1 MMYNVN
7 DVFGPTI
14 QGEGIYAGMRS
25 FFIRLQ
31 GCDLACRFCD
41 TKESWNES
49 NGTEIPGEEIIDKLL
64 QLGLRPKDIVVI
76 TGGNPF
82 KQNLSSLLKLLE
94 PYTVQIETQG
104 TILPDYD
111 LGDITVILSPKI
123 GHMENTMRFYN
134 QVVQSGAMCW
144 LKFSITPDQL
154 PYIGSRLD
162 QFEVPEDELIF
173 ISCITTSGDDYMK
186 KIQTDYRSLCEKV
199 ALSTRNY
206 IVMPQLHV
214 IAWGHKKGV

>member
-1 MMYNVN
+1 MIYNVN

-14 QGEGIYAGMRS
+14 QGEGIYAGMRA

-31 GCDLACRFCD
+31 GCDLTCRFCD

-49 NGTEIPGEEIIDKLL
+49 NGIEMTSEEVVEKLL
-64 QLGLRPKDIVVI
+64 MLGLKPKDVVVI
-76 TGGNPF
+76 TGGNPL

-111 LGDITVILSPKI
+111 LGSVDVMISPKI

-134 QVVQSGAMCW
+134 HISESAAMPW
-144 LKFSITPDQL
+144 LKFSITPEQL
-154 PYIGSRLD
+154 PYIDARLD
-162 QFEVPEDELIF
+162 HFGIDKDQLVF
-173 ISCITTSGDDYMK
+173 ISCITTSGDDYMEN
-186 KIQTDYRSLCEKV
+186 IQNDYRLLCEKV
-199 ALSTRNY
+199 ALSSRNY
-206 IVMPQLHV
+206 VVMPQLHV